1 MTSNPAAMTER
12 LIDDAIYA
20 ETASGPYVSAARK
33 EVNDAR
39 ADIEA
44 ALEERDRLKVERDE
58 ARALLSAADKGHPIE
73 SAVERVL
80 DEHSAWIARP
90 SQDVTRAVA
99 LAAGIA
105 WMYAPIFGANDRANA
120 AEARALASE
129 SRVSALREALAS
141 ALAWHE
147 SEDKA
152 LSKSGRSD
160 ADYHWRRLQH
170 REQLDQLRAAL
181 PEAEYDAAWDRI
193 NARALSQEALD
204 A

>member
-12 LIDDAIYA
+12 LIDAAIYA

-120 AEARALASE
+120 AEARALTAAQA
-129 SRVSALREALAS
+129 RIRELEGALAARS
-141 ALAWHE
+141 AEPVAWRWRYDGE
-147 SEDKA
+147 RAWTLCKRKPA
-152 LSKSGRSD
+152 LWPD
-160 ADYHWRRLQH
+160 AEMQPLYAH
-170 REQLDQLRAAL
+170 
-181 PEAEYDAAWDRI
+181 PKEAPDV
-193 NARALSQEALD
+193 
-204 A
+204 